1 MLSFINMGNRKKRQ
15 RKKSIRVVGVSP
27 GSRNRERRRTSRG
40 SGSFM
45 SPGDV
50 GEIVERRGVRPN
62 TVGEPSARKDG
73 KSAQKGDASSAVEQS
88 QASPLRSPEIQLEF
102 KHDSLLQSLP
112 KEFLKYRKGSATSS
126 VDELGV
132 ARSPFSQASILI
144 SFELR
149 AWSSLDTNR

>member
-62 TVGEPSARKDG
+62 TIGEPSARKDV
-73 KSAQKGDASSAVEQS
+73 KSTQKGDASSAVEQS
-88 QASPLRSPEIQLEF
+88 SPLRSPEIQLEF

-126 VDELGV
+126 VDELGA

-144 SFELR
+144 FFELR
-149 AWSSLDTNR
+149 TWSSLDTSW